1 MSLPDKFLSM
11 ETGQLR
17 QRWLAACVAAG
28 VLANLFGGFSFAV
41 TAVFLV
47 IYLTGAALIGRDD
60 DADDSG
66 DAGGSFGEDTEPET
80 GPDTERAKT
89 E

>member
-1 MSLPDKFLSM
+1 MRLPDTLLAM
-11 ETGQLR
+11 ETGRLR
-17 QRWLAACVAAG
+17 RRWLAACVTAG
-28 VLANLFGGFSFAV
+28 LLANLVGGFSFAV

-60 DADDSG
+60 DAD
-66 DAGGSFGEDTEPET
+66 GSSGEDAEPGT
-80 GPDTERAKT
+80 GPDAERATT